1 MSKKNKNT
9 SGIMYSTDPGFQY
22 TDEEQQPE
30 GTLPP
35 QQQNLR
41 IFLDRKG
48 GGKMVTAIAGF
59 VGSASHLEALGKKL
73 KTKCGVGG
81 SVKEGEIL
89 IQGDFRDKILTLLQA
104 EGYKA
109 KKAGG

>member
-1 MSKKNKNT
+1 MSKKNNNL
-9 SGIMYSTDPGFQY
+9 SGVMYSTDPGFQY
-22 TDEEQQPE
+22 PVEQQQPA
-30 GTLPP
+30 GALPP

-59 VGSASHLEALGKKL
+59 VGTTDELETLGKKL

-81 SVKEGEIL
+81 SIKEGEIL
-89 IQGDFRDKILTLLQA
+89 IQGDFRDKILAMLTA
-104 EGYKA
+104 DGYKA